1 MNLSVEKKME
11 ELFGEDDGNNQGME
25 TDSGHS
31 TDGEEGEEPAP
42 KRVIQKAYNIN
53 TVGPEKPVTTNE
65 FEPERSLLPFPTS
78 AKSPPPAAAGLGC
91 NSIEKNSV

>member
-11 ELFGEDDGNNQGME
+11 ELFGEDDDGSEGME
-25 TDSGHS
+25 TDSNH
-31 TDGEEGEEPAP
+31 TTEGEEGEEPAP
-42 KRVIQKAYNIN
+42 KRVIQKAYIN
-53 TVGPEKPVTTNE
+53 TVGPRKPVTTNE

-91 NSIEKNSV
+91 NSIEKNLV